1 MLLGVRNVR
10 AMRSGALMFVDLI
23 ADVPHNMSVHDATV
37 LEERIVSVLKET
49 RKEISEV
56 RVKFN
61 TIELTS

>member
-1 MLLGVRNVR
+1 
-10 AMRSGALMFVDLI
+10 MFVDLI